1 MNEFRAELIAL
12 MKKYNVKVEEQE
24 MYDGLDEYCGSDWL
38 FKSKDW
44 MMSIEEIKN

>member
-1 MNEFRAELIAL
+1 MNEFRAELITL

-24 MYDGLDEYCGSDWL
+24 MYDGLNEYYRSDWL

-44 MMSIEEIKN
+44 MMNIQEIKN